1 MAWQGRR
8 LTGATN
14 GTNTISYSYDEHGI
28 RTQKTVNGIATNY
41 NYHGSVLISQ
51 VTDNDTLLFSYD
63 AAGNAMWLPSTI
75 EEANI
80 LVEWAEELGF
90 DTHLPETHPNRSG
103 IWSYTLHIV
112 IRNLH
117 IRVFE

>member
-1 MAWQGRR
+1 MAWNGRQ
-8 LTGATN
+8 LASAVN
-14 GTNTISYSYDEHGI
+14 GTNSISYSYDENGI
-28 RTQKTVNGIATNY
+28 RTQKAVNGTVTNY
-41 NYHGSVLISQ
+41 NYQGSALISQ
-51 VTDNDTLLFSYD
+51 VTGNDTLLFSYD
-63 AAGNAMWLPSTI
+63 AAGNAMWMPSTI